1 METTEARRQAG
12 VSIMNPLSTTKRS
25 ARIANKATQKKP
37 PPPADNKNDGEER
50 LRASTRPRV
59 AKRPPRSSAADGK
72 HVDAAEAGKGHGGS
86 ADAACSPAIK
96 KVVTPTTPQP
106 VAAAHAKKTKRRT
119 MKKTTTAVKKKKSV
133 ASTTKCAFDPLKD
146 ERLGRLVLLQLE
158 HTTNP
163 NSPQWIRGEW
173 GRRRVGKMV

>member
-1 METTEARRQAG
+1 
-12 VSIMNPLSTTKRS
+12 MNPLSTTKRS
-25 ARIANKATQKKP
+25 ARIANKATQKKS
-37 PPPADNKNDGEER
+37 PPPADKNDGEER
-50 LRASTRPRV
+50 LRTSTRV
-59 AKRPPRSSAADGK
+59 AKRYPRSPAADGK
-72 HVDAAEAGKGHGGS
+72 HVDAAEAGKGRGGS